1 MNPFGWR
8 AIAPRAS
15 AIAVLVAIAAVQA
28 PAMAQP
34 VQSAAPPAVT
44 VTGTATVTVAND
56 QLQAWLR
63 AEAENPNAA
72 AAASQVNAAIARA
85 LADARAFP
93 AVKAA
98 TIGYSTQQIVEKGK
112 PTRWQ
117 VTQTLSLE
125 SSDFTAATTLITRLQ
140 DSDGLLLS
148 GMSFSLADKTRRDAE
163 DGVTRQAIRMWQSR
177 ADQAARALGFASW
190 RVGHV
195 SVQSGDGGRPR
206 PLMRAQASTA
216 GFAPVAVEAGTAD
229 VSVTV
234 SGDAVLE
241 SPVPA
246 PTR

>member
-1 MNPFGWR
+1 MKTIGAR
-8 AIAPRAS
+8 AGAPQAW
-15 AIAVLVAIAAVQA
+15 ALAALMAIAAA
-28 PAMAQP
+28 STPSTAQP
-34 VQSAAPPAVT
+34 VPPAAPPAVT
-44 VTGTATVTVAND
+44 VTGTATATVAND
-56 QLQAWLR
+56 ELQAWLR
-63 AEAENPNAA
+63 AEAENPSAA
-72 AAASQVNAAIARA
+72 TAASQVNAAVARA
-85 LADARAFP
+85 LADARSFP

-112 PTRWQ
+112 PSRWQ
-117 VTQTLSLE
+117 VTQTVSLE
-125 SSDFTAATTLITRLQ
+125 SSDFTAVTMLITKLQ

-148 GMSFSLADKTRRDAE
+148 GMSFSLADTTRRDAE
-163 DGVTRQAIRMWQSR
+163 DGVTRAAIRMWQSR

-216 GFAPVAVEAGTAD
+216 GFAPVAVEAGTTD

-241 SPVPA
+241 STGPM